1 MLELSLPHHVT
12 LDKFQNLSQSSFLI
26 WNMVKII
33 LHISQGCYKG
43 YLIKKAK
50 CLYQE
55 TLTMIIV
62 ELCDTEYDPT
72 QPPSSFR

>member
-1 MLELSLPHHVT
+1 MMDLSLTHCVT
-12 LDKFQNLSQSSFLI
+12 LDKFQNISQSSFLI
-26 WNMVKII
+26 WNMGKII
-33 LHISQGCYKG
+33 IHTSQGRYKG

-50 CLYQE
+50 CLSQE

-62 ELCDTEYDPT
+62 ELCDMEYDPT